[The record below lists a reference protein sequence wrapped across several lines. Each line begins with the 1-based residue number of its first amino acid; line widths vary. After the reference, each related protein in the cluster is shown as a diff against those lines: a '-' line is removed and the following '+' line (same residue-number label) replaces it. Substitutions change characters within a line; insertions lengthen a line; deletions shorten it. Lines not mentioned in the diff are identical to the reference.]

1 MTGNKK
7 ADILKRVDKDN
18 YLLTEVANTDIDSS
32 SLCKYVDKYW
42 ARQVSLSLVDFFDWQ
57 FRYYPGGNGVNRSLV
72 IINRKTNDIGGF
84 FGITPRRFTLNGN
97 IIRGAEITTW
107 MVSEELR
114 GMSFASDMLN
124 HLINSYDFICAVGGM
139 SDAALDVYKRN
150 GFKHIRWLPRFYKIY
165 NLEHTQAISNI
176 TNLGFKLLSKL
187 NIGVKTIP
195 DVEEFNSTSNY
206 KNFYENLNCF
216 SRSFAD
222 IEWRYINHPYFKYQI
237 FVVNPNGE
245 KEVFLILRVE
255 EHESICLC
263 HVIDF
268 YGYEEGFMD
277 ALDFIDYYCVNN
289 GMDFADFYCLSSR
302 ITKYFWCN
310 GWLSVLDDFQVTVPH
325 LFNPIELKNPPTAC
339 VIMYSAQYLTQ
350 LCDINRLYITKG
362 DGDLDKPTIS
372 YLQENNL
379 I

>member
-1 MTGNKK
+1 M
-7 ADILKRVDKDN
+7 DKDN
-18 YLLTEVANTDIDSS
+18 YLLTEAAEIGIESKA
-32 SLCKYVDKYW
+32 LCEYIDKYW
-42 ARQVSLSLVDFFDWQ
+42 ARQVALSLVDFFDWQ
-57 FRYYPGGNGVNRSLV
+57 LRYYPGGNGVNRSLV
-72 IINRKTNDIGGF
+72 IIDKKTNDIGGF
-84 FGITPRRFTLNGN
+84 FGITPRRFILNGN

-107 MVSEELR
+107 MVSEGLR

-124 HLINSYDFICAVGGM
+124 HLINNYDFICAVGGM
-139 SDAALDVYKRN
+139 SDAALDVYKRT

-165 NLEHTQAISNI
+165 NLKQTKAISNI
-176 TNLGFKLLSKL
+176 THLGFKLLSKI
-187 NIGVKTIP
+187 NISIKTIP

-222 IEWRYINHPYFKYQI
+222 IEWRYINHPYFKYKV
-237 FVVNPNGE
+237 FVINPNGE

-268 YGYEEGFMD
+268 YGYEEGFLD
-277 ALDFIDYYCVNN
+277 ALNFIDYYCVNN
-289 GMDFADFYCLSSR
+289 SVDFADFYCLSSY

-310 GWLSVLDDFQVTVPH
+310 GWLSVLDDFQVTIPH

-339 VIMYSAQYLTQ
+339 VIMYSPRHLTQ

-372 YLQENNL
+372 YLRENNF